1 MYIINI
7 LLPIRAAEIPIDP
20 YWGAV
25 ILHSF
30 RFILALLALTF
41 AKKLPR
47 RITYITCMGIQSIAT
62 SMIGTYFF
70 LKENNI
76 PYIKDNIYIRMIP
89 VLSIGNFKLGHGPF
103 KGCLNGAL

>member
-1 MYIINI
+1 
-7 LLPIRAAEIPIDP
+7 
-20 YWGAV
+20 
-25 ILHSF
+25 
-30 RFILALLALTF
+30 
-41 AKKLPR
+41 
-47 RITYITCMGIQSIAT
+47 MGIQSIAT

-103 KGCLNGAL
+103 KGYLNAL